1 MDSIK
6 QMSTQRGRIALI
18 ISDLGKRI
26 GINLHWNDNV
36 IIITDNEKREWR
48 LDTGMTMEI
57 LTISVTVL
65 KINPEN
71 EDIKDWMKL
80 NFEFEKMKG
89 SWVAFDAKDCSL
101 QLCSSLNLS
110 VITIEWLEAVMTHML
125 KLSGELVSILDSYRK
140 QQLSK
145 PDQSKN
151 ARYRMFQ
158 RDL

>member
-1 MDSIK
+1 
-6 QMSTQRGRIALI
+6 MSTQRGRIALI

-26 GINLHWNDNV
+26 GMNLHWNDNI
-36 IIITDNEKREWR
+36 IIITDNKNREWR

-57 LTISVTVL
+57 LAISVPVL

-71 EDIKDWMKL
+71 EEMRDWMKL

-110 VITIEWLEAVMTHML
+110 VITIEWLEAVMIHML
-125 KLSGELVSILDSYRK
+125 KLSGELVSILDGYKK

-145 PDQSKN
+145 PDLSKN
-151 ARYRMFQ
+151 ARHRMFQ
-158 RDL
+158 RHL